1 MLRIIQNGQV
11 IQTVAFFNQGDQ
23 VTLPDG
29 TIIQSYLTADGPSEE
44 MFIAGIDYPI
54 DTPRVC
60 QFCDTRLLLA
70 PLHYRH
76 RDIRRF
82 QMKDG
87 SSTWLA
93 TCMGQACLEQFS
105 NRCRQL
111 SRDPNVHHGHG
122 Q

>member
-1 MLRIIQNGQV
+1 MLRIIRDGQV
-11 IQTVAFFNQGDQ
+11 IQTVASFNQGDQ
-23 VTLPDG
+23 VTLDDG

-44 MFIAGIDYPI
+44 MFVAGIDFSL

-60 QFCDTRLLLA
+60 QFCETRLLLA
-70 PLHYRH
+70 PRHSRH

-82 QMKDG
+82 QMNDG
-87 SSTWLA
+87 TVTWVA

-105 NRCRQL
+105 ARCRQL
-111 SRDPNVHHGHG
+111 SRDPNVQHGHG

>member
-1 MLRIIQNGQV
+1 MLRVIKNNQV
-11 IQTVAFFNQGDQ
+11 VGTVDFFNHGDQ
-23 VTLPDG
+23 YTLPDG
-29 TIIQSYLTADGPSEE
+29 TIIQSYLSGDLTEE
-44 MFIAGIDYPI
+44 MLVAGIDYHV
-54 DTPRVC
+54 DTPKVC
-60 QFCDTRLLLA
+60 QFCERKLFLA
-70 PLHYRH
+70 PMHSRL

-93 TCMGQACLEQFS
+93 TCMGSACLEQFS